1 MLTLSSTANARLLD
15 ALDEQDI
22 DAYGLRVAA
31 RYLESES
38 RYEYVMGFD
47 DLRDGDEEI
56 PCEGVILL
64 VGPSSQQALANIV
77 IDYVAVEDEQMA
89 FVFTPAK
96 PPQAASS
103 GSSCQTGGCNKCGG
117 G

>member
-1 MLTLSSTANARLLD
+1 MLTLSVAANDRLLEAFD
-15 ALDEQDI
+15 DQNI
-22 DAYGLRVAA
+22 DSYGLRVAA

-38 RYEYVMGFD
+38 RYEFVMGFD

-56 PCEGVILL
+56 TCNGIILL
-64 VGPSSQQALANIV
+64 VSPASQQALCNIV
-77 IDYVAVEDEQMA
+77 IDYVAVDDDQMA
-89 FVFTPAK
+89 FVFTPAQTS
-96 PPQAASS
+96 PPPAS